1 MGGILTISRIKLHE
15 VSRGFVNKLNQVSL
29 NMWCWR
35 KNMEKKQKKLPWNK
49 NLNLDS
55 VAIVLG
61 TNKNKCK
68 EVDLEGENVTKSN
81 HVVEEAYDY
90 TH

>member
-1 MGGILTISRIKLHE
+1 
-15 VSRGFVNKLNQVSL
+15 
-29 NMWCWR
+29 
-35 KNMEKKQKKLPWNK
+35 MEKKQKKLPWNK

-68 EVDLEGENVTKSN
+68 EVDLEGENITESN
-81 HVVEEAYDY
+81 HVVQEEYDY